1 MKSKSLVLSLTI
13 LFLTISL
20 VLPHQNILSKQ
31 EKPEDYY
38 PSFDYF
44 ANSPD
49 EFFNETQ
56 NPRYALVARFFGM
69 IQYPNKA
76 NPSIIVFNEKLN
88 IITTGSSSA
97 SDWNFTL
104 HKTNSSQ
111 ILNIISSDY
120 VDEKWYF
127 EVLPT
132 QMEEGLYD
140 LQLNCSEGSDYQTHS
155 VKIIEEKTYPF
166 TFVHISDAHFP
177 SYTYSND
184 TAFNSSD
191 INLEELAKIKE
202 LDPDF
207 VIFTGDL
214 IQGPTLYFLNP
225 VTGKHMRG
233 EIQLRLGLWALDTLD
248 LPVYCIHGNHEF
260 SQSTMVPDIVED
272 NWYNYLGPIRYQNF
286 TYLDWTMVGFGSSFE
301 GLNSVEFQKVD
312 QILAQNSD
320 EATILYYHYDFP
332 LGVNAQPS
340 SFLRRFPIEVTLYG
354 HAHEEDLYLSR
365 GTLYHCQEPLF
376 DRGFT
381 QFTILNETSLS
392 VDSQTFNFELLPYI
406 PPTTPTPSNYAYLFA
421 FLAVFTLAVRKKKK
435 LKQ

>member
-1 MKSKSLVLSLTI
+1 MKSKSFVLSLAI
-13 LFLTISL
+13 IFLTVSL
-20 VLPHQNILSKQ
+20 ILPHQNILSKQ

-38 PSFDYF
+38 PNFDYF
-44 ANSPD
+44 ANSPT

-127 EVLPT
+127 ETLPT

-140 LQLNCSEGSDYQTHS
+140 LQLNCSEGSDYQTHA
-155 VKIIEEKTYPF
+155 VKIVEEKTYPF
-166 TFVHISDAHFP
+166 TFVHISDSHFP
-177 SYTYSND
+177 SYYSD
-184 TAFNSSD
+184 FNTSD
-191 INLEELAKIKE
+191 VNLEELAKIKA
-202 LDPDF
+202 LNPDF

-233 EIQLRLGLWALDTLD
+233 EIQLRLALWAFDTLD
-248 LPVYCIHGNHEF
+248 LPVYYIHGNHDF
-260 SQSTMVPDIVED
+260 SQSTMVPDIIED

-301 GLNSVEFQKVD
+301 GLNSEEFQRVN
-312 QILAQNSD
+312 QILTQNSD
-320 EATILYYHYDFP
+320 DATILYYHYDFP
-332 LGVNAQPS
+332 LGVNGHPS
-340 SFLRRFPIEVTLYG
+340 SFLRRFPIEVTLFG
-354 HAHEEDLYLSR
+354 HIHEKDLYLDG
-365 GTLYHCQEPLF
+365 GTLYHRQKPLF
-376 DRGFT
+376 ERGVT
-381 QFTILNETSLS
+381 QFTVLNETSLS
-392 VDSQTFNFELLPYI
+392 VDSTTYNFELLPYI
-406 PPTTPTPSNYAYLFA
+406 PPTTPTPTPTSYAFLFA
-421 FLAVFTLAVRKKKK
+421 ILSVLTLAVKRKKRVKN
-435 LKQ
+435 

>member
-1 MKSKSLVLSLTI
+1 MKSKSFIFGITI
-13 LFLTISL
+13 LFLTVSL
-20 VLPHQNILSKQ
+20 ILPHQNILSKQ

-44 ANSPD
+44 ANSPT

-56 NPRYALVARFFGM
+56 NPRYALVARLFGM

-88 IITTGSSSA
+88 IITSGSSSA

-120 VDEKWYF
+120 VDDKWCF
-127 EVLPT
+127 ETLPSL
-132 QMEEGLYD
+132 MEEGLYD
-140 LQLNCSEGSDYQTHS
+140 LQLNCSEGSDYQTHA

-166 TFVHISDAHFP
+166 TFVHISDTHFP
-177 SYTYSND
+177 SYYKND
-184 TAFNSSD
+184 IDFNTSD
-191 INLEELAKIKE
+191 INLEELAKIKA
-202 LDPDF
+202 LNPDF

-260 SQSTMVPDIVED
+260 SQSTMLPDIIED

-286 TYLDWTMVGFGSSFE
+286 TYLDWTMVGYGSSFE
-301 GLNSVEFQKVD
+301 GLNSEEILQMR
-312 QILAQNSD
+312 QILSENSD
-320 EATILYYHYDFP
+320 DATILYYHHDFHSDAT
-332 LGVNAQPS
+332 N
-340 SFLRRFPIEVTLYG
+340 FNKRYPIEVNLYG
-354 HAHEEDLYLSR
+354 HEHIESLYLSNDV
-365 GTLYHCQEPLF
+365 LYHIQEPLF

-392 VDSQTFNFELLPYI
+392 VDSTTYNFELLPYI
-406 PPTTPTPSNYAYLFA
+406 TPTPSSYAFLFA
-421 FLAVFTLAVRKKKK
+421 FLSVLTLAVRKKKRIK
-435 LKQ
+435 K